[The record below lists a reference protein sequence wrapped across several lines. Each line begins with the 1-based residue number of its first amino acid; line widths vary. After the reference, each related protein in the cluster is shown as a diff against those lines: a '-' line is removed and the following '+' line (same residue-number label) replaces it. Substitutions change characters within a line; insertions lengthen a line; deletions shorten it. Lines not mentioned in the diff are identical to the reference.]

1 MKIGI
6 MSDSHDNQPNIE
18 KALAYLTEQKI
29 ATIIHC
35 GDVCAPATL
44 AFMAE
49 HYHGQIHMCF
59 GNVDGDRYNMT
70 RMSFE
75 DFKNVKIHGEIGEL
89 VVGGKKIAFVHYPY
103 MAKGLAAE
111 GKYDMVFYGHDHK
124 PWEEMI
130 GETRIVNPGNLANIF
145 YAPTFAIFDTETGK
159 LELKILSKI

>member
-111 GKYDMVFYGHDHK
+111 GK
-124 PWEEMI
+124 
-130 GETRIVNPGNLANIF
+130 
-145 YAPTFAIFDTETGK
+145 
-159 LELKILSKI
+159 